1 MTEPIMTGDELKN
14 FIEGYKSTLELVVK
28 HRDPP
33 DELSRNNSALI
44 QVISIYHLKKS
55 SKRLEESSMRVDIH
69 EQISW
74 YFKPPCC
81 ETGKPQ

>member
-33 DELSRNNSALI
+33 
-44 QVISIYHLKKS
+44 V
-55 SKRLEESSMRVDIH
+55 
-69 EQISW
+69 
-74 YFKPPCC
+74 
-81 ETGKPQ
+81 